1 MLAALIK
8 NGNNSL
14 LVPFPCKDDVLQ
26 DHLSSIG
33 ITEPAQK
40 VYLGSDVYDIELKS
54 SGEEVSKMLVSLF
67 TKNNSIKMVNE
78 VAKAVF
84 RSDFRVFDRVKGN
97 LEQGRYKTPDD
108 VLYDAHGYAKDL
120 KIKNKDHEKKNRDYE
135 R

>member
-14 LVPFPCKDDVLQ
+14 LVQFPCKDDLLQ
-26 DHLSSIG
+26 DHLGSIG
-33 ITEPAQK
+33 ITEPAQN

-78 VAKAVF
+78 VAKTVF